1 MMMDG
6 LRKLGM
12 VDVDELGR
20 EFRKQELDEALV
32 DFIVKD
38 SQPFTV
44 VSDPGFRALV
54 AKLDP
59 TCTLPSR
66 QTVKV
71 MVERREVEEK
81 EKAKAALQNVDS
93 VSLTADMWTSINMDA
108 YLAVTCH
115 AIHADLRVFA
125 NPVDRTKAL
134 LKCHVTSTDK
144 SVRSVSLT
152 EDGATKANWITVTG
166 PLPSG
171 DGSVILILTAEVPL
185 IHTNIYGCV
194 VQTED
199 RTIAVMWAPIELLT
213 PPGGKTRHNPGP
225 QQLCPE
231 MIRQIKLREVE
242 KRTEPLIPLTCSA
255 WIWAPFEQVTEF
267 DDGVVISHCDSGTQ
281 QEHFKPVLE
290 SHNLPG
296 TCRPACYDVFDAL
309 KEISKFIN
317 HTRNVQ
323 RRRGCITSD
332 ERLES
337 AFDNWAV
344 NGEGFIQFD
353 AGAQKWKALSPS
365 AEMIKDSWNNRE
377 AQNDFFG
384 HFINEECPEMIHQ
397 IKLREAE
404 KRTDLRVFA
413 NPVDRTKALLK
424 CHVTSTDKSVR
435 SVSLT
440 EDGAPKAN
448 WITVTGP
455 LPSGD
460 GSVILILTAEVPLI
474 HTNIYGCVVQTEDRN
489 ITVMWGENFTF
500 TYCCMIVIES

>member
-1 MMMDG
+1 MNICLLFWILLPAAECGSHSLEFLSTGRVQPGSG
-6 LRKLGM
+6 L
-12 VDVDELGR
+12 
-20 EFRKQELDEALV
+20 
-32 DFIVKD
+32 
-38 SQPFTV
+38 
-44 VSDPGFRALV
+44 
-54 AKLDP
+54 
-59 TCTLPSR
+59 
-66 QTVKV
+66 
-71 MVERREVEEK
+71 
-81 EKAKAALQNVDS
+81 
-93 VSLTADMWTSINMDA
+93 
-108 YLAVTCH
+108 H
-115 AIHADLRVFA
+115 
-125 NPVDRTKAL
+125 
-134 LKCHVTSTDK
+134 
-144 SVRSVSLT
+144 
-152 EDGATKANWITVTG
+152 
-166 PLPSG
+166 
-171 DGSVILILTAEVPL
+171 
-185 IHTNIYGCV
+185 
-194 VQTED
+194 
-199 RTIAVMWAPIELLT
+199 
-213 PPGGKTRHNPGP
+213 
-225 QQLCPE
+225 
-231 MIRQIKLREVE
+231 
-242 KRTEPLIPLTCSA
+242 
-255 WIWAPFEQVTEF
+255 FEQVTEF
-267 DDGVVISHCDSGTQ
+267 DGVVISHCDSGTQ

-309 KEISKFIN
+309 KAISKFIN

-365 AEMIKDSWNNRE
+365 AEMIKDSWNGRE
-377 AQNDFFG
+377 ARNHLFG
-384 HFINEECPEMIHQ
+384 QFIRRHCLEMIHQ
-397 IKLREAE
+397 IKLREVE

-424 CHVTSTDKSVR
+424 CHVTSTKSVR

-489 ITVMWGENFTF
+489 ITVMWDGNTLDGREILYATVDWPFWKILTVSFSCVCLLICTTALVLKHKKKLERRMKMTIPGSMTETEKENLR
-500 TYCCMIVIES
+500 MSPVMKPLQDPKIN

>member
-1 MMMDG
+1 MNICLLFWILLPAAECGSHSLEFLSTGRVQPGSG
-6 LRKLGM
+6 L
-12 VDVDELGR
+12 
-20 EFRKQELDEALV
+20 
-32 DFIVKD
+32 
-38 SQPFTV
+38 
-44 VSDPGFRALV
+44 
-54 AKLDP
+54 
-59 TCTLPSR
+59 
-66 QTVKV
+66 
-71 MVERREVEEK
+71 
-81 EKAKAALQNVDS
+81 
-93 VSLTADMWTSINMDA
+93 
-108 YLAVTCH
+108 H
-115 AIHADLRVFA
+115 
-125 NPVDRTKAL
+125 
-134 LKCHVTSTDK
+134 
-144 SVRSVSLT
+144 
-152 EDGATKANWITVTG
+152 
-166 PLPSG
+166 
-171 DGSVILILTAEVPL
+171 
-185 IHTNIYGCV
+185 
-194 VQTED
+194 
-199 RTIAVMWAPIELLT
+199 
-213 PPGGKTRHNPGP
+213 
-225 QQLCPE
+225 
-231 MIRQIKLREVE
+231 
-242 KRTEPLIPLTCSA
+242 
-255 WIWAPFEQVTEF
+255 FEQVTEF
-267 DDGVVISHCDSGTQ
+267 DGVVISHCDSGTQ

-296 TCRPACYDVFDAL
+296 TCEVALNDAFGAL
-309 KEISKFIN
+309 KEISKFTN
-317 HTRNVQ
+317 HTLYVQ

-377 AQNDFFG
+377 ARNHLFG
-384 HFINEECPEMIHQ
+384 QFIRRYCLEMIHQ

-474 HTNIYGCVVQTEDRN
+474 HTNIYGCVVQTEDRT
-489 ITVMWGENFTF
+489 ITVMWDGNTLDGREILSTSVSWTQILGCVLFLCVLFLICTTALVLKCTSKYHYSKCN
-500 TYCCMIVIES
+500 I

>member
-1 MMMDG
+1 M
-6 LRKLGM
+6 
-12 VDVDELGR
+12 
-20 EFRKQELDEALV
+20 
-32 DFIVKD
+32 IKD
-38 SQPFTV
+38 SWNGYETRKHVFGQFIRRYCPEMIHQI
-44 VSDPGFRALV
+44 
-54 AKLDP
+54 KL
-59 TCTLPSR
+59 
-66 QTVKV
+66 K
-71 MVERREVEEK
+71 EIEK
-81 EKAKAALQNVDS
+81 R
-93 VSLTADMWTSINMDA
+93 T
-108 YLAVTCH
+108 
-115 AIHADLRVFA
+115 DLRVFA

-144 SVRSVSLT
+144 SVRSVSVT

-171 DGSVILILTAEVPL
+171 DGSVILILKAEVPL

-199 RTIAVMWAPIELLT
+199 RTITVMWGSHSLEFLST
-213 PPGGKTRHNPGP
+213 GRVQPGSGP
-225 QQLCPE
+225 H
-231 MIRQIKLREVE
+231 
-242 KRTEPLIPLTCSA
+242 
-255 WIWAPFEQVTEF
+255 FEQVTEF
-267 DDGVVISHCDSGTQ
+267 DGVVISHCDSGTQ

-296 TCRPACYDVFDAL
+296 TCEVALNDAFGAL
-309 KEISKFIN
+309 KEISKFTN
-317 HTRNVQ
+317 HTLYVQ

-365 AEMIKDSWNNRE
+365 AEMIKDSWNSRE
-377 AQNDFFG
+377 SRNDFFG
-384 HFINEECPEMIHQ
+384 QFINEECLEMIHQ

-440 EDGAPKAN
+440 EDGATKA
-448 WITVTGP
+448 TGS
-455 LPSGD
+455 L
-460 GSVILILTAEVPLI
+460 
-474 HTNIYGCVVQTEDRN
+474 
-489 ITVMWGENFTF
+489 
-500 TYCCMIVIES
+500 